1 MVCYGS
7 HRQWRECYIQKTAS
21 AAIKKRLGKRQMFAM
36 AMEGGLIGDGD
47 AARGRTYTL
56 IVVPL
61 RGRTWRWRGK
71 WVTKPIPELPHPSCG
86 RHLSEGGG
94 ETGDGWSA
102 TKRWRESSEEPE
114 GGIKPGADG
123 GRGEKS
129 SGACQAINVTAR
141 AAGW

>member
-1 MVCYGS
+1 M
-7 HRQWRECYIQKTAS
+7 
-21 AAIKKRLGKRQMFAM
+21 
-36 AMEGGLIGDGD
+36 
-47 AARGRTYTL
+47 
-56 IVVPL
+56 
-61 RGRTWRWRGK
+61 
-71 WVTKPIPELPHPSCG
+71 TKPIPELPHPGCG

-129 SGACQAINVTAR
+129 SGACQAINVTA
-141 AAGW
+141 